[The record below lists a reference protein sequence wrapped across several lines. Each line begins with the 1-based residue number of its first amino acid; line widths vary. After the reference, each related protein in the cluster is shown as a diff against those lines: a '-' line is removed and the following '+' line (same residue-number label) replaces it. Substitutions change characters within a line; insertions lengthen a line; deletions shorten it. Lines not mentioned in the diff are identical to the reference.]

1 MAQGNL
7 DDATIRAAK
16 GRARVYRLSDG
27 GGLLLE
33 VHPDRPE
40 RPGRPGGLG
49 PKVWLCRVTVA
60 GKRRDIGLGGYPSVS
75 LKDARARAVA
85 ARRLAEAGTDPAEER
100 KRQVAERVA
109 QREAEATAK
118 ARTFRNVA
126 AECVASKSPEFKS
139 PRTALL
145 WTASLESWAY
155 PVLGDMPVADIDR
168 AAVRRAIDPV
178 WTSRPATAKK
188 VLRRIATVLRYAAAH
203 GWRLNDNPADVRM
216 LRLAGLPKLAGGR
229 GQPSLPWARMPAFMA
244 ALDRMP
250 GLGAL
255 ALRLVA
261 LTALRSGEVRNARWS
276 WLSFDGVPTLTI
288 PGEVMKG
295 KKSAD
300 VQPHRVPLAEA
311 ALATLAR
318 AYGEAN
324 GTAAK
329 VADLPKLAALA
340 RDALIFP
347 CAKRTTPLSDMTLSA
362 VLRRMNDDK
371 PDDMPPPW
379 RDADG
384 RPAVPHGLRSS
395 FSTWLDDTRP
405 EEREAAEKAL
415 AHEVG
420 NKVSGAYRRSD
431 LFGRRVALMRAWAGH
446 CTSDAAS
453 ARGQNPVVEL
463 GKGLALRS

>member
-1 MAQGNL
+1 MAQNNL

-16 GRARVYRLSDG
+16 GRERVYRLSDG

-40 RPGRPGGLG
+40 RIGRPGSPG
-49 PKVWLCRVTVA
+49 PKVWICRVTVA
-60 GKRRDIGLGGYPSVS
+60 GKRKDIGLGGYPTVS
-75 LKDARARAVA
+75 LKA
-85 ARRLAEAGTDPAEER
+85 ARDKAKEANKLAKAGTDPAEER
-100 KRQVAERVA
+100 KRQNAERVA

-126 AECVASKSPEFKS
+126 AECIASKSPEFKNA
-139 PRTALL
+139 RTALL
-145 WTASLESWAY
+145 WTASLEGWAY
-155 PVLGDMPVADIDR
+155 PVLGDMPVAEIDR
-168 AAVRRAIDPV
+168 TAVRRAIDPV
-178 WTSRPATAKK
+178 WTSRPAMAKK

-203 GWRLNDNPADVRM
+203 GWRLNDDPADVRM

-244 ALDRMP
+244 ALDKMP
-250 GLGAL
+250 GLGAM

-276 WLSFDGVPTLTI
+276 WLSFDDVPTLTI

-295 KKSAD
+295 KKSAY
-300 VQPHRVPLAEA
+300 VTPHRVPLTEA
-311 ALATLAR
+311 ALETLAR

-324 GTAAK
+324 GTSAK
-329 VADLPKLAALA
+329 VADLPKLATLA

-347 CAKRTTPLSDMTLSA
+347 SAKRTTPLSDMALSA
-362 VLRRMNDDK
+362 VLRRMNADK
-371 PDDMPPPW
+371 PEDMPPPW

-384 RPAVPHGLRSS
+384 RAAVPHGLRSS
-395 FSTWLDDTRP
+395 FSTWVDDTRP

-420 NKVSGAYRRSD
+420 NKVSAAYRRSD
-431 LFGRRVALMRAWAGH
+431 MFGRRVALMQEWAGH
-446 CTSDAAS
+446 CVSLPPMKHDD
-453 ARGQNPVVEL
+453 
-463 GKGLALRS
+463 GKPLLPISISGMA